1 MIFFFLFSE
10 ETKYP
15 DIKVCDFL
23 NHVRALHADSDNGFS
38 NEFEDIT
45 SQTRTDLMA
54 DASYLPENK
63 AKNRYVN
70 ISACKYIFLSILLF
84 MVIIVKVFCRVSD
97 LLRAHYRI
105 AREGCSLSSGPKRGS
120 YHSNIYA
127 FK

>member
-1 MIFFFLFSE
+1 MYFTE

-15 DIKVCDFL
+15 DIRVGDFL

-38 NEFEDIT
+38 NEFEDIA

-70 ISACKYIFLSILLF
+70 ISACKYFSLF
-84 MVIIVKVFCRVSD
+84 W
-97 LLRAHYRI
+97 H
-105 AREGCSLSSGPKRGS
+105 
-120 YHSNIYA
+120 
-127 FK
+127 

>member
-1 MIFFFLFSE
+1 MREYIFSGQMSKGYRIGCNGLLCHCHMIFFLLFSE

-70 ISACKYIFLSILLF
+70 ISACKFIFLSILLF
-84 MVIIVKVFCRVSD
+84 MVIKV
-97 LLRAHYRI
+97 I
-105 AREGCSLSSGPKRGS
+105 E
-120 YHSNIYA
+120 NI
-127 FK
+127 